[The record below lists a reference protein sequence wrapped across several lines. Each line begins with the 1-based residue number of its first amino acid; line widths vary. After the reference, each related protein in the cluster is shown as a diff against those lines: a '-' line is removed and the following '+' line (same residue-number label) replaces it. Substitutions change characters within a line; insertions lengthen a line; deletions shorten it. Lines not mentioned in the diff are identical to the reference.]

1 MPHRETEQ
9 NQKRKRQAFS
19 RTPRHKRSSESK
31 QELFYRICW
40 NLRYWLAVLYCANR
54 EQHEPKCA
62 TWAVVT
68 FLMQAEEDRL
78 RQMCSVFHFLSFF
91 FYTISTQNKS
101 RRCSTLL
108 SLSLFLKWT
117 LCSSAH
123 IFVWKN
129 YIPLNKQRLETYPT
143 TKTAGASAEKENHCC
158 RYSVKTTICFDC
170 LSATCLWCSQ
180 CLLFV
185 FACVF
190 GTSAF
195 LFQRNKFWQRL
206 QTI

>member
-1 MPHRETEQ
+1 MAHSESKPTHRETEREKKDPTRCIHQPHSVSHSPLMPHRETEQ

-108 SLSLFLKWT
+108 SLSLFKMDLVFFCT
-117 LCSSAH
+117 HFC
-123 IFVWKN
+123 V
-129 YIPLNKQRLETYPT
+129 
-143 TKTAGASAEKENHCC
+143 EKLH
-158 RYSVKTTICFDC
+158 SP
-170 LSATCLWCSQ
+170 
-180 CLLFV
+180 
-185 FACVF
+185 
-190 GTSAF
+190 
-195 LFQRNKFWQRL
+195 
-206 QTI
+206 

>member
-1 MPHRETEQ
+1 MAHSESKPTHKETEREKKDPTRCIHQPHSVSHSPLMPHRETEQ

-40 NLRYWLAVLYCANR
+40 NLCYWLAVLYCANR

-91 FYTISTQNKS
+91 SPPFPHRTKAGDAPLSS
-101 RRCSTLL
+101 L
-108 SLSLFLKWT
+108 SLSF
-117 LCSSAH
+117 
-123 IFVWKN
+123 
-129 YIPLNKQRLETYPT
+129 
-143 TKTAGASAEKENHCC
+143 
-158 RYSVKTTICFDC
+158 
-170 LSATCLWCSQ
+170 
-180 CLLFV
+180 
-185 FACVF
+185 
-190 GTSAF
+190 
-195 LFQRNKFWQRL
+195 
-206 QTI
+206 